1 MKKVFLLIF
10 VMLSAMVTFAQEA
23 RRVAILE
30 TVDKQG
36 NISYAN
42 KLILRANLAKA
53 ITNTP
58 GYEAYDRT
66 DMDAI
71 MGEQDFQRT
80 GMVSNDQI
88 KRLGEMTGATY
99 VLVAEAVYVDANTMF
114 ITAKLLDVETAR
126 TEVTDNQ
133 MMGATAAEIQRGCQL
148 LADKLIKPIVVA
160 KPKPTKQSKL
170 EKTVEQEKVKEQE
183 KAEEEVRVE
192 EQLSAKEKAKAEKQ
206 AKSEAKEQAKAEKNE
221 KKSKKDKKDEALLA
235 SMDQLQTVSVNDKPA
250 VTFPQLIKVSNK
262 EYRLGNTKMDKKAY
276 ENFIYENC
284 PAAWKKY
291 KNGKNAVATGWTF
304 FVIGAA
310 ATIGGGVYFALN
322 EKNYDLYREYND
334 EADAYRGTSNYDYY
348 KRLANDYYSKYNSCI
363 AWGIGLMGGGGGLA
377 GIGLFTFIGGYGSK
391 AAALKTYNK
400 KCASTT
406 PISLSLTAGQNG
418 LGIAMNF

>member
-1 MKKVFLLIF
+1 MKRIFFLACVFF
-10 VMLSAMVTFAQEA
+10 SVMLAFAQETKK
-23 RRVAILE
+23 VAILE

-99 VLVAEAVYVDANTMF
+99 VLVAEAVQVDEFTMF

-126 TEVTDNQ
+126 TEITDNQ

-148 LADKLIKPIVVA
+148 LAEKLIKPIVVA
-160 KPKPTKQSKL
+160 KAKPTKQK
-170 EKTVEQEKVKEQE
+170 QEKVEKKEKVE
-183 KAEEEVRVE
+183 EPIIEEESE
-192 EQLSAKEKAKAEKQ
+192 ITEEKQ
-206 AKSEAKEQAKAEKNE
+206 SKNKKEN
-221 KKSKKDKKDEALLA
+221 KKSKKEKDEALLA
-235 SMDQLQTVSVNDKPA
+235 SMDQLQTVNVDERPA
-250 VTFPQLIKVSNK
+250 IPVEQLIKISNN

-276 ENFIYENC
+276 ENFLYENC
-284 PAAWKKY
+284 PQAWKKY

-304 FVIGAA
+304 FAIGAVMQGLWGCLA
-310 ATIGGGVYFALN
+310 IQEWQPGYYTGSGSSAYWHEGYYRTPGWAQDLAIIGGSVGA
-322 EKNYDLYREYND
+322 
-334 EADAYRGTSNYDYY
+334 
-348 KRLANDYYSKYNSCI
+348 
-363 AWGIGLMGGGGGLA
+363 GLA
-377 GIGLFTFIGGYGSK
+377 GLGLFTFIGGYGSK
-391 AAALKTYNK
+391 AAAIKTYNK
-400 KCASTT
+400 KCANSTSIT
-406 PISLSLTAGQNG
+406 FNITAGQNG
-418 LGIAMNF
+418 LGVAMNF